1 MKLLIPALA
10 LLSTTAMAADLKW
23 NMEGRF
29 DYGNST
35 VKHETNVST
44 NNYKEKRSEF
54 YSGII
59 RLNAAATITEN
70 LSARFRYRLSS
81 EQSAATQQ
89 RDLTFGN
96 VDYFYV
102 DHKSQWFTARIG
114 KSNQV
119 ESVGR
124 EYFVSGTDYNV
135 TAYKFGSSGAA
146 GTTGY
151 SPMNTAVYNQ
161 VNTDAGLYHVGLS
174 LINNTALEGQTF
186 TISAFN
192 PEKKTAYTDTAG
204 AANDSKSSKMGLGA
218 YYNGKFLDGLVQPT
232 LGYTNFGITSETGN
246 PTTANNGPDSINNK
260 LMAAGIRSEFAGFVV
275 DADWKQYKRD
285 NAALTGAT
293 STADKTTSY
302 YANVA
307 YAWDMFVPFVNYIH
321 DKYDRTADNTATVG
335 DYKRDA
341 LSVGVQIRPY
351 KDNNFRYHVAYT
363 SDVRKNEL
371 ATGATADTKVKA
383 NMIVAGIKFDL

>member
-1 MKLLIPALA
+1 
-10 LLSTTAMAADLKW
+10 
-23 NMEGRF
+23 
-29 DYGNST
+29 
-35 VKHETNVST
+35 
-44 NNYKEKRSEF
+44 
-54 YSGII
+54 
-59 RLNAAATITEN
+59 
-70 LSARFRYRLSS
+70 
-81 EQSAATQQ
+81 
-89 RDLTFGN
+89 DLTFGN

-102 DHKSQWFTARIG
+102 DHKSQWFTARLG

-119 ESVGR
+119 ESIGR

-135 TAYKFGSSGAA
+135 TAYKFGSGGAA

-151 SPMNTAVYNQ
+151 TAMNTAVYNQ
-161 VNTDAGLYHVGLS
+161 VNTDAGLYHVGVS
-174 LINNTALEGQTF
+174 LINNSAIEGQTF

-192 PEKKTAYTDTAG
+192 PQKTNLYTADAAG
-204 AANDSKSSKMGLGA
+204 AANDSKYSKTGLGA

-232 LGYTNFGITSETGN
+232 LGYTRFGVVTETGSA
-246 PTTANNGPDSINNK
+246 TAGANGPSASNN
-260 LMAAGIRSEFAGFVV
+260 LIAAGIRSEFAGFVV
-275 DADWKQYKRD
+275 DADWKQYKKD
-285 NAALTGAT
+285 NTVTNSTAATT
-293 STADKTTSY
+293 TADKTSSI

-321 DKYDRTADNTATVG
+321 DKYDRTGDNTATVG

-371 ATGATADTKVKA
+371 LAGTAADTKVKA